1 MRLIVTMVTVSALFF
16 ATASCNNNKNN
27 FDATGSFEADEVV
40 VSAEQ
45 LGRIVQLNVEEGQ
58 VLDSNTIIGQIDVT
72 ALNIQ
77 KEQTKASVDAIS
89 EKVNNAA
96 PQVDILQAQIITQ
109 KAQIQTLKQQ
119 LAVLSKE
126 VTRTQ
131 NLVNADA
138 ATQKQLDDLVGQQ
151 SILQK
156 QILAAQDQIGVLN
169 SQIKSARTNVNI
181 QNRGILS
188 ELNPTKKRIDILD
201 EQISRG
207 QIKNLYAGTVLTKY
221 AMAGEYTTIGK
232 PLYKIADL
240 STITLRAYI
249 TGNQLP
255 NVKLN
260 QKVKVHT
267 DDGKGGF
274 KETEGTITWI
284 NDKAE
289 FTPKTIQTK
298 DERANLVYAIK
309 VKVKNDGSYKIG
321 MYGEIKL

>member
-1 MRLIVTMVTVSALFF
+1 MKVIVKIVTVSIIFF
-16 ATASCNNNKNN
+16 TTVSCNSNKKD
-27 FDATGSFEADEVV
+27 FDATGSFEADEIV

-45 LGRIVQLNVEEGQ
+45 NGKIMQFNIEEGQ
-58 VLDSNTIIGQIDVT
+58 ILDSNTIIGQIDIT
-72 ALNIQ
+72 ALNLQ
-77 KEQTKASVDAIS
+77 KEQAKASVIAFSGKI
-89 EKVNNAA
+89 NNAA
-96 PQVDILQAQIITQ
+96 PQIDVLQSQIITQ

-119 LAVLSKE
+119 FEVQNKE
-126 VTRTQ
+126 VARTQ
-131 NLVNADA
+131 NLVKADA
-138 ATQKQLDDLVGQQ
+138 ATKKQLDDLIGQQ
-151 SILQK
+151 AILQK
-156 QILAAQDQIGVLN
+156 QIAAAQDQLGVLN
-169 SQIKSARTNVNI
+169 SQIVSAKENVAI

-207 QIKNLYAGTVLTKY
+207 QIKNIFPGTVLTKY
-221 AMAGEYTTIGK
+221 AMAGEYTSIGK
-232 PLYKIADL
+232 PLYKIANL

-274 KETEGTITWI
+274 KEIEGIITWI

-298 DERANLVYAIK
+298 DERANLVYAVKI
-309 VKVKNDGSYKIG
+309 KVKNDGSYKIG

>member
-1 MRLIVTMVTVSALFF
+1 MKSIVTIATFSALLF
-16 ATASCNNNKNN
+16 ATASCNNKKNN
-27 FDATGSFEADEVV
+27 FDATGSFEAEEVI

-45 LGRIVQLNVEEGQ
+45 SGKIIQFNVEEGQ
-58 VLDSNTIIGQIDVT
+58 VLDSNATIGQIDVT

-77 KEQTKASVDAIS
+77 KEQTKASVNAIS

-96 PQVDILQAQIITQ
+96 PQIDILQSQIITQ

-119 LAVLSKE
+119 LTVLNKE
-126 VTRTQ
+126 VNRTQ

-138 ATQKQLDDLVGQQ
+138 ATQKQLDDLTGQQ

-156 QILAAQDQIGVLN
+156 QIAAAQDQIGVLN
-169 SQIKSARTNVNI
+169 SQIVSARSNVNI

-188 ELNPTKKRIDILD
+188 ELNPAKKRIDILD

-221 AMAGEYTTIGK
+221 AMAGEYTSIGK

-240 STITLRAYI
+240 STITLRAYL

-274 KETEGTITWI
+274 KETEGNIIWI

-309 VKVKNDGSYKIG
+309 VKVKNDGTYKIG